1 MEVPAMN
8 VKSIVVVVAAALVCG
23 LASVAS
29 AQSGSSLGSVRIPH
43 AVTANGQTLPA
54 GTYTV
59 RLSSDTV
66 TPVVGQAPDSEQ
78 WVEFVQAG
86 QVKGR
91 ELASVV
97 KPEDVKAVA
106 KMTPPAPGKA
116 KVQTLKGA
124 DYLRIWLN
132 HAGTQ
137 YLVHLDAAPAAA
149 AAVPASAR

>member
-1 MEVPAMN
+1 MN

-86 QVKGR
+86 QVKGK

-97 KPEDVKAVA
+97 APADVKVVA
-106 KMTPPAPGKA
+106 KRTPPADGHPL
-116 KVQTLKGA
+116 VQMPKGA
-124 DYLRIWLN
+124 DYLRVWGGHN
-132 HAGTQ
+132 GAQ
-137 YLVHLDAAPAAA
+137 YLIHLSLSPATK
-149 AAVPASAR
+149 